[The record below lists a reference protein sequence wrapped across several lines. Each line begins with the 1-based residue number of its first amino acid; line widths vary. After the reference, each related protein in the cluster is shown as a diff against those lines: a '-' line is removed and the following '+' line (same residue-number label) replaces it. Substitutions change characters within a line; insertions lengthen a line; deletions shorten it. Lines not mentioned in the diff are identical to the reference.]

1 MSDHQSIAEAV
12 LAEVNASAESAPA
25 VEEAPAVEAAPV
37 EVVDDQADG
46 GDVELEE
53 ADGSRRR
60 LSWSEAMERVP
71 PDIRRLMRDMQA
83 DYTRKTQE
91 VAEQRR
97 EVLRERQALLKGK
110 AALAEDR
117 ELPEYD
123 PFDESTIQ
131 ARIEREVARRLREV
145 LDPMESEYQAMQ
157 AEDAYQTFLTENP
170 DFKTDQALRDQV
182 QAMLEANE
190 NLDLETAY
198 WAAKGRRAREAA
210 ATERESASARRR
222 AAREAAMTGTGAPRR
237 AGAAVRRPQRAE
249 LKNMSAADILK
260 LAESMNRQS

>member
-37 EVVDDQADG
+37 EAVDDQADG

-123 PFDESTIQ
+123 RFDETTIQ
-131 ARIEREVARRLREV
+131 ARIEREVARRRREV
-145 LDPMESEYQAMQ
+145 LDPM
-157 AEDAYQTFLTENP
+157 
-170 DFKTDQALRDQV
+170 
-182 QAMLEANE
+182 
-190 NLDLETAY
+190 
-198 WAAKGRRAREAA
+198 
-210 ATERESASARRR
+210 
-222 AAREAAMTGTGAPRR
+222 
-237 AGAAVRRPQRAE
+237 
-249 LKNMSAADILK
+249 
-260 LAESMNRQS
+260 